1 MLCWLNSKTQ
11 KLHQEIKIL
20 RGHSRMSS
28 NKFQENIGAGFCKY
42 DMTTAEKLSMKELN
56 TCFESSVTREFA
68 KEITEQYS
76 ASQAQYLKCKKY
88 LIK

>member
-1 MLCWLNSKTQ
+1 
-11 KLHQEIKIL
+11 
-20 RGHSRMSS
+20 
-28 NKFQENIGAGFCKY
+28 
-42 DMTTAEKLSMKELN
+42 MTTAEKLSMKELN

-76 ASQAQYLKCKKY
+76 ASQAQYLKYKKY